1 MINQKEAKVNSQ
13 VGLGGKFNLGKQP
26 IGLCE
31 ALQNQREREILGL
44 VTLAVR
50 SFGKNQEVYKRKIET
65 SMRSLNK
72 TKVTRNGEKKGA
84 SKERKVKRAAQSGS
98 ATVGGK
104 DRN

>member
-1 MINQKEAKVNSQ
+1 M
-13 VGLGGKFNLGKQP
+13 GKQP

-72 TKVTRNGEKKGA
+72 TKETRKGRKEQVKK
-84 SKERKVKRAAQSGS
+84 EEVKRPAESDS
-98 ATVGGK
+98 ASVGGK
-104 DRN
+104 CRN

>member
-1 MINQKEAKVNSQ
+1 M
-13 VGLGGKFNLGKQP
+13 GGKFNLGKQP

-50 SFGKNQEVYKRKIET
+50 SFGKNQEGYKRKIEK

-72 TKVTRNGEKKGA
+72 TKETRNGRKEQVKKEK
-84 SKERKVKRAAQSGS
+84 
-98 ATVGGK
+98 
-104 DRN
+104 